1 MSSPSH
7 PRHRSPAF
15 MPLGIKAISC
25 ESTFSD
31 FGTADFGRAEVDA
44 AISAA
49 VSRHCF
55 DFFYGGG
62 QRSSYS
68 LRGGSC
74 RSWELSPQC
83 RATFGAAAQD
93 HISCGEDGRR
103 WR

>member
-44 AISAA
+44 AIGAA

-74 RSWELSPQC
+74 REELGIITAMPRHIRSS
-83 RATFGAAAQD
+83 RAG
-93 HISCGEDGRR
+93 SYLLR
-103 WR
+103 